1 MAGLDDGSPTR
12 QGMSK
17 RSGAGPRA
25 AGRAFDTYKVSRVY
39 S

>member
-17 RSGAGPRA
+17 QSGAGARA
-25 AGRAFDTYKVSRVY
+25 GGRAFDTYKVSRVY